1 MKTISKF
8 LLIAASLCAVALVS
22 CRKDNNEQKKVE
34 EATFEAPAM
43 AEAAVKVQ
51 FNTEA
56 TGAAA
61 APIVNENNDKG
72 ELVQKKIKDIEFTE
86 SGYAIITKVIVKGNS
101 GVQSHATKADDEEEE
116 VTITTY
122 TFKDGEYD
130 VKGFAIVKVNEK
142 TKTVEIVVKD
152 ASGNTVETVTATAT
166 TVSEGTGAEEGSAE
180 FNLCRAWV
188 VNRIVVGVKGGA
200 LGPNGV
206 GAVLDAP
213 VKMADVEKQL
223 KDNKVNLPANV
234 VLSDYDIVDINFTQ
248 AGTFFINFTKAA
260 PFTGVYSLTANKT
273 FHYDLKGEG
282 NYIFN
287 ATADGNVDFQKV
299 DGVDYCYFNIKGE
312 FEGGNV
318 KYTTSIE
325 ITLKEKKN

>member
-1 MKTISKF
+1 MKTISKI

-22 CRKDNNEQKKVE
+22 CRKDDNDNKKVE
-34 EATFEAPAM
+34 KATFEAPAM

-101 GVQSHATKADDEEEE
+101 GAQSHATKADEEEEE
-116 VTITTY
+116 VTVTTY

-166 TVSEGTGAEEGSAE
+166 TVSEPTSAEEGSTE
-180 FNLCRAWV
+180 FNLSRAWV
-188 VNRIVVGVKGGA
+188 VNRIVVSVKGGQ
-200 LGPNGV
+200 LGSTGA

-213 VKMADVEKQL
+213 VTMANVEKQL
-223 KDNKVNLPANV
+223 KDKGVNVPNNIT
-234 VLSDYDIVDINFTQ
+234 LSDYDVVDINFTQ

-260 PFTGVYSLTANKT
+260 PFTGVYSLSANNT
-273 FHYDLKGEG
+273 FEYDLKGEG
-282 NYIFN
+282 NIIFS
-287 ATADGNVDFQKV
+287 AHADGSVDFKKV
-299 DGVDYCYFNIKGE
+299 DGVDYCYFKINGS
-312 FEGGNV
+312 FESGND
-318 KYTTSIE
+318 KYTTAIE
-325 ITLKEKKN
+325 ITLKEK

>member
-43 AEAAVKVQ
+43 AEAAVKVE

-56 TGAAA
+56 TGETA
-61 APIVNENNDKG
+61 APVVTETVNGKE
-72 ELVQKKIKDIEFTE
+72 VQKKIKDIEFTE
-86 SGYAIITKVIVKGNS
+86 SGYAIITKIIVKDVATS
-101 GVQSHATKADDEEEE
+101 SHATKAGDEEED
-116 VTITTY
+116 VTVTTY
-122 TFKDGEYD
+122 TFKNGEYD
-130 VKGFAIVKVNEK
+130 VKGFAVVKVNEK

-200 LGPNGV
+200 LGSNGV

-248 AGTFFINFTKAA
+248 AGTFFINFTKAD
-260 PFTGVYSLTANKT
+260 PFTGVYSLSQNKT

-287 ATADGNVDFQKV
+287 ATADGNVDFKKV
-299 DGVDYCYFNIKGE
+299 DGVDYCYFNINGE
-312 FEGGNV
+312 FEGGND

-325 ITLKEKKN
+325 ITLKEK